1 MVEIMKAASEMTW
14 PGAFAIACVSL
25 SGAAIAFAWGRM
37 IRGIIASNASH
48 VSTEPSAEEAYYT
61 ATREVR

>member
-25 SGAAIAFAWGRM
+25 SGAAIAFAWGWM
-37 IRGIIASNASH
+37 IRGVIESNASN
-48 VSTEPSAEEAYYT
+48 VSTYPSDEETNYT
-61 ATREVR
+61 FTREEK